1 MARWQP
7 SPFLRASAVIHAGA
21 GAGLLLAPAHWPLAV
36 GALAA
41 NHVVLTL
48 AGLLPRNGL
57 LGPNIT
63 RLPADAAA
71 RGEIVLTIDDGPDP
85 AVTPRVLDQ
94 LAAADARA
102 TFFCIGRRA
111 AAHPALAREIIARG
125 HTIENHS
132 EHHWKR
138 FSTFGPRRMAQEIS
152 AAQDTLAHITGTA
165 PRYFRPPAGL
175 RNPFLDPVLHRLG
188 IRLAAWTR
196 RPYDTRCGDPETVLA
211 RLCRDLGPGDILLLH
226 DGHAARTADGQ
237 PVILAVLPRLLATL
251 RDQQLNPVTLNDAIT

>member
-138 FSTFGPRRMAQEIS
+138 FSTLGPRRMAQEIS
-152 AAQDTLAHITGTA
+152 AAQDTLADITGTA

-175 RNPFLDPVLHRLG
+175 RNPVLDPVLARLEL
-188 IRLAAWTR
+188 RLATWTR
-196 RPYDTRCGDPETVLA
+196 RAYDTRVGDPQRVLA
-211 RLCRDLGPGDILLLH
+211 CLGDQLAGGDILLLH
-226 DGHAARTADGQ
+226 DGNAARSPAGQ
-237 PVILAVLPRLLATL
+237 AVILDVLPRLLARIHAAGL
-251 RDQQLNPVTLNDAIT
+251 HPVTL

>member
-94 LAAADARA
+94 LAAAKARA

-138 FSTFGPRRMAQEIS
+138 FSTLGPRRMAQEIS
-152 AAQDTLAHITGTA
+152 AAQDTLADITGTA

-175 RNPFLDPVLHRLG
+175 RNPFLDPVLARLEL
-188 IRLAAWTR
+188 RLATWTR
-196 RPYDTRCGDPETVLA
+196 RAYDTRVGDPQRVLA
-211 RLCRDLGPGDILLLH
+211 CLGDQLAGGDILLLH
-226 DGHAARTADGQ
+226 DGNAARSPAGQ
-237 PVILAVLPRLLATL
+237 AVILDVLPRLLARIHAAGL
-251 RDQQLNPVTLNDAIT
+251 HPVTL

>member
-94 LAAADARA
+94 LDAADAHA

-125 HTIENHS
+125 HTIEIHS

-138 FSTFGPRRMAQEIS
+138 FSTLGPRRMAQEIS
-152 AAQDTLAHITGTA
+152 AAQDTLADITGTA

-175 RNPFLDPVLHRLG
+175 RNPFLDPVLAHLEL
-188 IRLAAWTR
+188 RLATWTR
-196 RPYDTRCGDPETVLA
+196 RAYDTRVGDPQRVLA
-211 RLCRDLGPGDILLLH
+211 CLGDQLAGGDILLLH
-226 DGHAARTADGQ
+226 DGNAARSPAGQ
-237 PVILAVLPRLLATL
+237 AVILDVLPRLLARIHAAGL
-251 RDQQLNPVTLNDAIT
+251 HPVTL

>member
-94 LAAADARA
+94 LDAAKARA

-165 PRYFRPPAGL
+165 PHYFRPPAGL
-175 RNPFLDPVLHRLG
+175 RNPFLDPVLARLEL
-188 IRLAAWTR
+188 RLATWTR
-196 RPYDTRCGDPETVLA
+196 RAYDTRVGDPQRVLA
-211 RLCRDLGPGDILLLH
+211 CLGDQLAGGDILLLH
-226 DGHAARTADGQ
+226 DGNAARSPAGQ
-237 PVILAVLPRLLATL
+237 AVILDVLPRLLARIHAAGL
-251 RDQQLNPVTLNDAIT
+251 HPVTL

>member
-94 LAAADARA
+94 LDAAKARA

-138 FSTFGPRRMAQEIS
+138 FSTLGPRRMAQEIS
-152 AAQDTLAHITGTA
+152 AAQATLTQITGCA

-175 RNPFLDPVLHRLG
+175 RNPFLDPVLTRLDL
-188 IRLAAWTR
+188 RLATWTR
-196 RPYDTRCGDPETVLA
+196 RAYDTRVGDPQRVLA
-211 RLCRDLGPGDILLLH
+211 CLGDQLAGGDILLLH
-226 DGHAARTADGQ
+226 DGNAARSPAGQ
-237 PVILAVLPRLLATL
+237 AVILDVLPRLLARIHAAGL
-251 RDQQLNPVTLNDAIT
+251 HPVTL

>member
-175 RNPFLDPVLHRLG
+175 RNPFLDPVLARLEL
-188 IRLAAWTR
+188 RLATWTR
-196 RPYDTRCGDPETVLA
+196 RAYDTRVGDPQRVLE
-211 RLCRDLGPGDILLLH
+211 RLANGLAGGDILLLH
-226 DGHAARTADGQ
+226 DGNAARSPAGQ
-237 PVILAVLPRLLATL
+237 AVILDVLPRLLARINAAGL
-251 RDQQLNPVTLNDAIT
+251 HPVTL

>member
-138 FSTFGPRRMAQEIS
+138 FSTLGPRRMAQEIS
-152 AAQDTLAHITGTA
+152 AAQATLTQITGTA

-175 RNPFLDPVLHRLG
+175 RNPFLDPVLARLDL
-188 IRLAAWTR
+188 RLATWTR
-196 RPYDTRCGDPETVLA
+196 RAYDTRVGDPQRVLA
-211 RLCRDLGPGDILLLH
+211 CLGDQLAGGDILLLH
-226 DGHAARTADGQ
+226 DGNAARSPAGQ
-237 PVILAVLPRLLATL
+237 AVILDVLPRLLARIHAAGL
-251 RDQQLNPVTLNDAIT
+251 HPVTL

>member
-138 FSTFGPRRMAQEIS
+138 FSTLGPRRMAQEIS
-152 AAQDTLAHITGTA
+152 AAQDTLADITGTA

-175 RNPFLDPVLHRLG
+175 RNPFLDPVLARLEL
-188 IRLAAWTR
+188 RLATWTR
-196 RPYDTRCGDPETVLA
+196 RAYDTRVGDPQRVLA
-211 RLCRDLGPGDILLLH
+211 CLGDQLAGGDILLLH
-226 DGHAARTADGQ
+226 DGNAARSPAGQ
-237 PVILAVLPRLLATL
+237 AVILDVLPRLLARIHAAGL
-251 RDQQLNPVTLNDAIT
+251 HPVTL

>member
-63 RLPADAAA
+63 CLPADAAA

-138 FSTFGPRRMAQEIS
+138 FSTLGPRRMAQEIS
-152 AAQDTLAHITGTA
+152 AAQDTLADITGTA

-175 RNPFLDPVLHRLG
+175 RNPFLDPVLARLEL
-188 IRLAAWTR
+188 RLATWTR
-196 RPYDTRCGDPETVLA
+196 RAYDTRVGDPQRVLA
-211 RLCRDLGPGDILLLH
+211 CLGDQLAGGDILLLH
-226 DGHAARTADGQ
+226 DGNAARSPAGQ
-237 PVILAVLPRLLATL
+237 AVILDVLPRLLARIHAAGL
-251 RDQQLNPVTLNDAIT
+251 HPVTL